1 MMFSSGCIP
10 MWRNGRSIRY
20 LEEWYFN
27 KCFRRKT
34 QKKRH
39 IDLYCYLR
47 PRYIFPFEEISWKQ
61 RYASAEPSKAWN
73 ICNGTRF
80 GRQKDQSFRGQPPV
94 AHKWRTLRGRQPS
107 KTGTI
112 GIQNIL
118 SQKKQ
123 QNLRSRMI
131 ASLAFRKL
139 CRFVSSFA
147 GNRKLRRAGNNGF
160 VFILLFLRRFEK
172 IKIRCEAQILCLFY
186 SSSEGLR
193 KCWTLANLLRLYYS
207 SATRKRK
214 LRTPRKKRNFR
225 STIFLYSMDTCFWWL
240 PSSKW
245 SPFVGNWRLPT
256 ERLGFASVESC
267 AMAYLPC
274 FWRLRWSISLPPRNF
289 L

>member
-1 MMFSSGCIP
+1 MMVSSGCIP
-10 MWRNGRSIRY
+10 MWRNGTSIRY

-47 PRYIFPFEEISWKQ
+47 PRYVFPFEEISWKQ

-107 KTGTI
+107 KTGTHA
-112 GIQNIL
+112 IQNIL

-160 VFILLFLRRFEK
+160 VFILRFLRRFEK
-172 IKIRCEAQILCLFY
+172 IKIRCEAQILCLSY
-186 SSSEGLR
+186 LPTAAKS
-193 KCWTLANLLRLYYS
+193 KCWTVANLLRLYYS
-207 SATRKRK
+207 STTRKTK
-214 LRTPRKKRNFR
+214 LRIPREKKRNFR
-225 STIFLYSMDTCFWWL
+225 STIF
-240 PSSKW
+240 
-245 SPFVGNWRLPT
+245 
-256 ERLGFASVESC
+256 
-267 AMAYLPC
+267 
-274 FWRLRWSISLPPRNF
+274 SIA
-289 L
+289 